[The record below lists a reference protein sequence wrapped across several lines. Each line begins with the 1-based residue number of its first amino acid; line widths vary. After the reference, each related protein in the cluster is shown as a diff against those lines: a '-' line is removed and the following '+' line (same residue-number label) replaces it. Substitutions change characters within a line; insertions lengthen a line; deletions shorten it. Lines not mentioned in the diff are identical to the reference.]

1 MQAET
6 EKNTTEIIISTN
18 DFHDTGAAL
27 LPYDEVK
34 RKIEKKKKEL
44 ADKYLEDPDQT
55 TILNE
60 IKEYWV
66 QTISLDM
73 YKQWENTPWDF
84 NGTTTRPQ
92 QGTIACGY
100 FVATILQDMDLK
112 VNRTKLSVCA
122 SSEMM
127 KSLVP
132 QQRIKNLSYLSYSEF
147 NDYLKES
154 GKGVYIIGLD
164 FHTGFIVNDGTEI
177 WFIHSNYIGRKGIT
191 KETVMNS
198 LALKSS
204 KTRWLI
210 SLTNDQNFL
219 QKWLKE

>member
-6 EKNTTEIIISTN
+6 KKSSAEIIISAN
-18 DFHDTGAAL
+18 DSHDTCSAL

-34 RKIEKKKKEL
+34 RKIENKKKEL
-44 ADKYLEDPDQT
+44 ADKYSGGLDQT
-55 TILNE
+55 KILNE
-60 IKEYWV
+60 ITDYWV
-66 QTISLDM
+66 KTISLDM
-73 YKQWENTPWDF
+73 YHQWENTPWDF
-84 NGTTTRPQ
+84 NGTTTQPR
-92 QGTIACGY
+92 QGAIACGY

-112 VNRTKLSVCA
+112 VNRTKLSICA
-122 SSEMM
+122 SSQMM

-132 QQRIKNLSYLSYSEF
+132 QQRIKNLSYLGYSEF
-147 NDYLKES
+147 NDYLKDS

-177 WFIHSNYIGRKGIT
+177 WFLHSNYIERKGVT

-210 SLTNDQNFL
+210 SLTNDRNFL
-219 QKWLKE
+219 QKWLKG